1 MKIIFSRHAK
11 RQMKWRKI
19 TEKEVKSAIG
29 DPDMLIDTIKGRKN
43 AFKIINGRH
52 LKITYKPEVRILT
65 VITAMVKGE

>member
-1 MKIIFSRHAK
+1 MKIIFSRHAR

-29 DPDMLIDTIKGRKN
+29 DPDMLVDTIKGRKN
-43 AFKIINGRH
+43 AFIIIGSRH
-52 LKITYKPEVRILT
+52 LKITYKAEDGTIT

>member
-19 TEKEVKSAIG
+19 TGEEVKSAIS
-29 DPDMLIDTIKGRKN
+29 DPDMLVDTIKGRKN
-43 AFKIINGRH
+43 AFKIIGGRH
-52 LKITYKPEVRILT
+52 LKITYKPVDKLLT

>member
-29 DPDMLIDTIKGRKN
+29 NPDMLVDTIKGRKN
-43 AFKIINGRH
+43 AFKIIKGRH
-52 LKITYKPEVRILT
+52 LKITYKPEDGTLT